1 MDLFLPAA
9 REANTCRHLQSTPS
23 TAPAPATPSSA
34 ASPYFLA
41 RECPKR
47 KRFAAR
53 IFTLDYPR
61 QAWERRN
68 PSTNAPASMPS
79 GRVAPEHRRTHSE
92 PDKLFDNPLRQFWP

>member
-34 ASPYFLA
+34 ALQYFLA

-68 PSTNAPASMPS
+68 PSTTAPALTRS
-79 GRVAPEHRRTHSE
+79 GHVAPEASPPHSE
-92 PDKLFDNPLRQFWP
+92 QTEYSNLLRSQI